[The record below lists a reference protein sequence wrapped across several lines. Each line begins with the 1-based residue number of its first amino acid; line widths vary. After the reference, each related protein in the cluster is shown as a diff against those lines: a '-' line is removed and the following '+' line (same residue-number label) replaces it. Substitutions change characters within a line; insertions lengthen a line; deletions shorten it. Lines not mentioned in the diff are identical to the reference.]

1 MRYSQAV
8 KSAYDLL
15 ECAVRGDSVMK
26 IPFDTL
32 SEAGIVLNR
41 TALERYGLVGMAEKL
56 GGGGDVCSYPT
67 HFFSKI

>member
-1 MRYSQAV
+1 
-8 KSAYDLL
+8 
-15 ECAVRGDSVMK
+15 MK

-56 GGGGDVCSYPT
+56 GEEVTYVHIPPT
-67 HFFSKI
+67 FFSKI

>member
-1 MRYSQAV
+1 
-8 KSAYDLL
+8 
-15 ECAVRGDSVMK
+15 MK

-56 GGGGDVCSYPT
+56 GEEVTYVHIPPT
-67 HFFSKI
+67 FFQKYERQLLVSFLVLMAVIKSN